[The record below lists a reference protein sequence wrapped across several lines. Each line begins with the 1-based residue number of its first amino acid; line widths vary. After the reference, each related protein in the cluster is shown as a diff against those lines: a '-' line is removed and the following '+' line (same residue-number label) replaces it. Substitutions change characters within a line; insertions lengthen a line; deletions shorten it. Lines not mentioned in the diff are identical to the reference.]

1 MTVHVLDDYYLAITL
16 LVTVGYQLSGFAIAW
31 TLQVWVVSLPVV
43 ILNSPAVTAGPVP
56 DFGTPADIIGV
67 IIWATGWLI
76 ESEADIAKFRW
87 KSNKPP
93 KWQVMQKGSWRW
105 SRHPPYFGEIMCW
118 WGIWTLSLSPTLKH
132 GVSSGAQ
139 KAQYAAIVSPLL
151 TMVILIFGSGIPT
164 AEKPQAKRIY
174 VLSHKEGASGD
185 ELSGWPAYKEYLRST
200 SILIPIPPAI
210 YRPLPLFIKRWVLLD
225 LPIFHFDEKTEGP
238 KALEESRPRE

>member
-1 MTVHVLDDYYLAITL
+1 
-16 LVTVGYQLSGFAIAW
+16 
-31 TLQVWVVSLPVV
+31 
-43 ILNSPAVTAGPVP
+43 
-56 DFGTPADIIGV
+56 
-67 IIWATGWLI
+67 
-76 ESEADIAKFRW
+76 
-87 KSNKPP
+87 
-93 KWQVMQKGSWRW
+93 MQKGSWRW
-105 SRHPPYFGEIMCW
+105 SRHPPYFGEWVFQYLSSILFLTESLFRIMCW